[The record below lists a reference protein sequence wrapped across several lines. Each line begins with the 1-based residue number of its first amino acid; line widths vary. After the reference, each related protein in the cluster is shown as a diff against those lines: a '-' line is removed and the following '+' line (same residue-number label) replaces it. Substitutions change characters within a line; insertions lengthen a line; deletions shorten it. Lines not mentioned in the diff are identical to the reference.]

1 MSGGRHV
8 ALETPPLVSSE
19 VETRAPG
26 ASLGTNGNSGYALVA
41 AVASLAVFAAIAL
54 AVQAATMLATT
65 DAAAEQAQLQAS
77 AAADA
82 GVVMALA
89 GLLSQDVA
97 GGWTIDGRTRTRRFG
112 QARLAIRVED
122 EAGKVPLLALDA
134 ARATRLLEGAGLD
147 GERLRVARDGLLDWI
162 DEDEDKRPFG
172 AEEPFYRAAGVRPPN
187 GAVASVGELRLVR
200 GLDPATVARIAP
212 YVTVTPGSFD
222 PRFADPRALAVMGQG
237 GPAAID
243 RAREAAGQRTA
254 FALGQ
259 PDLTGRPLTI
269 AVEATLPGGAA
280 ARRRAT
286 VSLTGA
292 RARPYRVLAWE

>member
-1 MSGGRHV
+1 MTHRVRRATGSTGSV
-8 ALETPPLVSSE
+8 ALPVRSAAT
-19 VETRAPG
+19 
-26 ASLGTNGNSGYALVA
+26 SGYALVA

-82 GVVMALA
+82 GVAMALA
-89 GLLSQDVA
+89 GLLAEDVG

-112 QARLAIRVED
+112 AARLAIRVED
-122 EAGKVPLLALDA
+122 EAGKVPLAALDEV
-134 ARATRLLEGAGLD
+134 RATRLLDGAGLD

-162 DEDEDKRPFG
+162 DEDEDRRPFG
-172 AEEPFYRAAGVRPPN
+172 AEEPYYRAAGLRPPN
-187 GAVASVGELRLVR
+187 AFPASVGELRLVR
-200 GLDPATVARIAP
+200 GLDAATVERISP
-212 YVTVTPGSFD
+212 YITATQPPGGFD

-237 GPAAID
+237 GPAALD

-269 AVEATLPGGAA
+269 VVEAALPGGEA
-280 ARRRAT
+280 ARRRTT